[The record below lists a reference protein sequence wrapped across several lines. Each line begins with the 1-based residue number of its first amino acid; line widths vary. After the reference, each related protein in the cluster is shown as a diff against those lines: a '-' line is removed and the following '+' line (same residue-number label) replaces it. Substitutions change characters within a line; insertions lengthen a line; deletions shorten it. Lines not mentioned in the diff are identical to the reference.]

1 MTIKA
6 KRSGKCPRCKKQIE
20 AGDPITISRG
30 QWVCAECAA
39 NAEPAGPRPTP
50 EEVTQAKATLD
61 AVVGVM
67 LGRGAPVQYD
77 DRGFN
82 KPDHGV
88 GVAWADG
95 THRGRPYPSSWV
107 KMGDRLH
114 KYRRQLTSLEMWD
127 KLTQAREVLGRW
139 AEWDGRDRHGHQD
152 APQGPGTGTGAGTR
166 ATAGKPASVSLVAP
180 GMRPTLEDRWGSKWV
195 AVRFPYDADLVA
207 KVKAL
212 PKRRWDQELRAW
224 LVPLGLCGRVSEILR
239 AKGDPTLVAIAE
251 ALFDLDGVGAAVKET
266 EAALGLA
273 RAVNGDAAG
282 KEGAAVVQDVD
293 ASLAKYL
300 PAGLTLY
307 PFQSVG
313 VGFLHANKGRAIV
326 ADEMGTGKTIQ
337 ALAFLL
343 HEKAQGRNPF
353 PAVVVCPAVVK
364 LNWEREANK
373 WLANLGIKVHVC
385 NGNVGAPAD
394 TDVAIINFDL
404 MPRCVKIEEVKEG
417 RSKVTRIKDVVGL
430 PAEPATVIVDESH
443 KIKNPKA
450 KRTKATSAYAL
461 RADRRVFLSG
471 TPMLNRPIELFP
483 TLACVRPDEWRSF
496 FAFAKRYAGAYKS
509 RWGWNYQ
516 GASNL
521 DELRN
526 RLHPIMLRRKKED
539 VLTELPPKRRA
550 RLTLDLSNRA
560 EYQAAEEDVVRW
572 LEEVTRTMTLAEAEE
587 AGLTGRDAEE
597 VADAKAEAKGAAAMR
612 AKHLVRM
619 NALRKLAGVGKV
631 KAACEWIADL
641 WEADEDRKLI
651 VWAHHKDVVAEVMSQ
666 VQAQFPDVGIV
677 SLTGDTTQAKR
688 QEVIDA
694 FQSDPNVKLYVGT
707 TTAGGIGITLT
718 AASDCLFLE
727 REWVPGDEE
736 QAEDRAHRIGQSGP
750 SVTCWYAEAEATI
763 DHDFAELV
771 EGKRMIAGQVI
782 DGNKPVVSKS
792 RIGEITRLMV
802 QRHGIDPMEVSA
814 ILAGRK
820 VAPEVEDAAREAE
833 REIEEEEREAQ
844 CDEEHLRRMG
854 HYEND

>member
-6 KRSGKCPRCKKQIE
+6 KRSGKCPRCKAQIS
-20 AGDPITISRG
+20 AGDSITTSRG

-39 NAEPAGPRPTP
+39 KAEPAGPRPTP

-61 AVVGVM
+61 AVVSMM
-67 LGRGAPVQYD
+67 LGRGAPVAYD

-82 KPDHGV
+82 KPDHTTAKGWDS
-88 GVAWADG
+88 GN
-95 THRGRPYPSSWV
+95 HRGRNWPSGWV
-107 KMGDRLH
+107 KMGDCLH
-114 KYRRQLTSLEMWD
+114 KYRRQLTDLGMWD

-139 AEWDGRDRHGHQD
+139 AEWDSRDRDGHQD
-152 APQGPGTGTGAGTR
+152 APQGAGTGTGTRGQAGAGTS
-166 ATAGKPASVSLVAP
+166 AGGRPGPVVPPGLKPTREEA
-180 GMRPTLEDRWGSKWV
+180 WGDTWI

-207 KVKAL
+207 RIKAL
-212 PKRRWDQELRAW
+212 PKRRWDKAKRAW
-224 LVPLGLCGRVSEILR
+224 LVPLGLGQRAGNILR
-239 AKGDPTLVAIAE
+239 AKRDPLLDAIADAIMELPGVAE
-251 ALFDLDGVGAAVKET
+251 AVEET

-273 RAVNGDAAG
+273 RAVNGDKAGEAG
-282 KEGAAVVQDVD
+282 KAVV
-293 ASLAKYL
+293 ASVEKALAQYL
-300 PAGLTLY
+300 PDGLELY
-307 PFQSVG
+307 PFQAVG
-313 VGFLHANKGRAIV
+313 VGFMHTNKGRAIV

-337 ALAFLL
+337 ALAYLL

-373 WLANLGIKVHVC
+373 WLAKLGIKVHVC
-385 NGNVGAPAD
+385 NSNVGAPAD
-394 TDVAIINFDL
+394 TDLAIINFDL
-404 MPRCVKIEEVKEG
+404 MPRRVRVEEVKEG
-417 RSKVTRIKDVVGL
+417 RRKVTRIKDVVGL

-450 KRTKATSAYAL
+450 KRTKSTSAYAL
-461 RADRRVFLSG
+461 LADRRVFLSG

-496 FAFAKRYAGAYKS
+496 FAFAKRYAGAYQG
-509 RWGWNYQ
+509 RWGWNFQ

-521 DELRN
+521 EELRN

-560 EYQAAEEDVVRW
+560 EYQEAEEDVVRW
-572 LEEVTRTMTLAEAEE
+572 LEEVTHTMTLAEAEE
-587 AGLTGRDAEE
+587 AGLTGQDAEE
-597 VADAKAEAKGAAAMR
+597 LAEAKAQAKGAAALR
-612 AKHLVRM
+612 AEHLVRM
-619 NALRKLAGVGKV
+619 NALRKLAGIGKV

-651 VWAHHKDVVAEVMSQ
+651 VWAHHKDVVEEVINQ
-666 VQAQFPDVGIV
+666 VQAKFPDVGIV
-677 SLTGDTTQAKR
+677 SLTGDTSQAKR

-694 FQSDPNVKLYVGT
+694 FQEDPRVKLYVGT

-727 REWVPGDEE
+727 REWIPGDEE

-750 SVTCWYAEAEATI
+750 SVTCWYADAEGTI
-763 DHDFAELV
+763 DHDFATLV
-771 EGKRMIAGQVI
+771 EGKRMIAAQVI
-782 DGNKPVVSKS
+782 DGAKPVVSKS
-792 RIGEITRLMV
+792 RIGEITSLMV
-802 QRHGIDPMEVSA
+802 KRHGIDPMEVSA
-814 ILAGRK
+814 ILSGRK
-820 VAPEVEDAAREAE
+820 VSPEVEDAAKAL
-833 REIEEEEREAQ
+833 EEEIREEEWVAN
-844 CDEEHLRRMG
+844 CDADQQRRLG
-854 HYEND
+854 HE